1 MKMFLT
7 LLQVME
13 LGLGFIE
20 YVNLLSADLR
30 K

>member
-7 LLQVME
+7 LLQVMG

-20 YVNLLSADLR
+20 YVNLLSGDLR